1 MNKLIKFTNNA
12 EVVKLVDAHG
22 SGPCGRTL
30 MWVRVP
36 PSARI
41 AHRVFILL

>member
-1 MNKLIKFTNNA
+1 MTLA

-22 SGPCGRTL
+22 SGPCELAL

-36 PSARI
+36 PSA
-41 AHRVFILL
+41 HKTNLSGL